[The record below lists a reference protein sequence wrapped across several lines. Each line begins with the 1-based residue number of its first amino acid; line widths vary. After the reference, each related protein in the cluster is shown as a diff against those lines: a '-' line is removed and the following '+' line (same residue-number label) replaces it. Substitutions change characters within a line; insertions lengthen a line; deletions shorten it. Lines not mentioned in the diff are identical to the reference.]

1 EGTAELRM
9 PISGSVAGVVFAD
22 GAVVRSRHGGA
33 SAGAVTPGLGV
44 RYESNVGTLRFD
56 AGWRPRRSE
65 HLPVVVAT
73 RDVDGTSRVTRL
85 ATERSWTE
93 GDGER
98 GLLRRVTL
106 HFVLGHAF

>member
-1 EGTAELRM
+1 M

-22 GAVVRSRHGGA
+22 GAVVRSRHGGQ

-44 RYESNVGTLRFD
+44 RYEANVGTLRFD
-56 AGWRPRRSE
+56 VGWRPQRNER
-65 HLPVVVAT
+65 LPVVVAT
-73 RDVDGTSRVTRL
+73 RGEDGTPRVTRL
-85 ATERSWTE
+85 VTERPWAA